1 MNNKKY
7 YEEDDKL
14 WLSKRLALAILQEIK
29 NGNSPVE
36 VTDCL
41 GKPIDID
48 KAIAK
53 VRRSLERDYK
63 KRYLRRK

>member
-1 MNNKKY
+1 MKNKKY

-29 NGNSPVE
+29 NGNSPVK

-48 KAIAK
+48 KAIAT

>member
-1 MNNKKY
+1 MKNKKY

-29 NGNSPVE
+29 NRNSPVE

-41 GKPIDID
+41 IRIG
-48 KAIAK
+48 
-53 VRRSLERDYK
+53 K
-63 KRYLRRK
+63 KRREYINEIRRACKR

>member
-1 MNNKKY
+1 MKNKKY

-29 NGNSPVE
+29 NGNSPVK

-41 GKPIDID
+41 GKKIDID
-48 KAIAK
+48 KAIAT